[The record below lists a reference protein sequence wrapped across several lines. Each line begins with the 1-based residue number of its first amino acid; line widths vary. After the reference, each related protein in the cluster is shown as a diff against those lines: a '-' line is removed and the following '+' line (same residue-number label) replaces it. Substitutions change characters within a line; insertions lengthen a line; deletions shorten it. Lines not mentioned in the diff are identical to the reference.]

1 MTIWQTA
8 NTGKESRMV
17 IKEIEVRD
25 IMTKTNPIYIIDY
38 SMVLSFQIKLAFC
51 QNGEFEII

>member
-25 IMTKTNPIYIIDY
+25 IMTKTNPIYIIDS